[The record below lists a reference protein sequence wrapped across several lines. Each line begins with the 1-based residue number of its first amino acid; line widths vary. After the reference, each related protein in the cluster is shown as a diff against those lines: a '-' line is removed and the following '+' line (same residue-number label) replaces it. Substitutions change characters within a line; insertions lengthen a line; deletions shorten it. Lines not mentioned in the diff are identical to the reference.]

1 MKNILFLLLATTMLM
16 VSCSKEESL
25 ETGGTGGTGGGG
37 TGGGGSTSGALLIKV
52 VTTGVQASTQD
63 FSYDGSNRLQKFV
76 LSANSAGL
84 TSGATITITR
94 DSEGRVSKMVQ
105 NNTAMPPSPA
115 TSMSVNFFYQGPTD
129 KKLKYAIGLLDDGTG
144 SGTTR
149 DSIVYEYTASNLTK
163 ITHHYSFDDGANYS
177 LFNYLTFKYDARGNV
192 IEQRVFSDDG
202 SGIEEIQVVLTE
214 YDSKSNPCNFDDDAY
229 LEYGLGQYLSTNNP
243 VKQTVDISIAGISYS
258 GTVSYTYRSD
268 GKPSKTSGSAL
279 GISFQSTYTYK

>member
-1 MKNILFLLLATTMLM
+1 
-16 VSCSKEESL
+16 
-25 ETGGTGGTGGGG
+25 
-37 TGGGGSTSGALLIKV
+37 
-52 VTTGVQASTQD
+52 
-63 FSYDGSNRLQKFV
+63 
-76 LSANSAGL
+76 
-84 TSGATITITR
+84 
-94 DSEGRVSKMVQ
+94 
-105 NNTAMPPSPA
+105 
-115 TSMSVNFFYQGPTD
+115 
-129 KKLKYAIGLLDDGTG
+129 
-144 SGTTR
+144 
-149 DSIVYEYTASNLTK
+149 
-163 ITHHYSFDDGANYS
+163 
-177 LFNYLTFKYDARGNV
+177 V